1 MTKADEQIKALN
13 EQVVMLQDSIAAS
26 EEACAGYRIACEQA
40 EHAERLVR
48 EELEDVQREN
58 MRLKGR
64 QDCAREILN
73 GSRQST

>member
-13 EQVVMLQDSIAAS
+13 EQVVALQDSLAAS

-58 MRLKGR
+58 VRLRGWC
-64 QDCAREILN
+64 DCAREIL
-73 GSRQST
+73 SSLRALT